1 MTSTTSTSAS
11 DTAAPAAAQGSHMW
25 VLTLDLPGRTMA
37 TRCGTSTPAVG
48 ATRYDV
54 FLAIRSLLVADNP
67 EMASAN
73 TVFFSLEPNR
83 L

>member
-1 MTSTTSTSAS
+1 MTSTTSTSA
-11 DTAAPAAAQGSHMW
+11 TPAAAQGSHMW

-37 TRCGTSTPAVG
+37 TWYGTSTPAAN
-48 ATRYDV
+48 ATRYDA

>member
-1 MTSTTSTSAS
+1 MTTPNAQTTPP
-11 DTAAPAAAQGSHMW
+11 APAVQGSHMW
-25 VLTLDLPGRTMA
+25 VLTLELPGRTMS
-37 TRCGTSTPAVG
+37 TQYGTSTPASG

-54 FLAIRSLLVADNP
+54 FVAIRSLLVAKHP

-73 TVFFSLEPNR
+73 TVFFALEPNR